1 MWGRGAQ
8 AAPEKRAPRR
18 RKVRFAPASF
28 LLLTDCICRKKAA
41 VAPLP
46 CSSFSAKGP
55 ASCGCALVNARATP
69 APRFPA
75 FCGCRALRRGERTAR
90 WPCTAI
96 FRLTSRCRLATI
108 IECECA
114 CSSVDRVPGYEPVG
128 RRFESCQARHVGAK
142 SALLRRLFC
151 FWQIAS
157 AAKKPPSPRSLTP
170 PFPQKAPLAA
180 AARL

>member
-1 MWGRGAQ
+1 MGRGVQ
-8 AAPEKRAPRR
+8 AAPEKRATRR
-18 RKVRFAPASF
+18 SKVRFAPTSF

-41 VAPLP
+41 VASLP
-46 CSSFSAKGP
+46 YSSFSAKGP
-55 ASCGCALVNARATP
+55 ACCGCALVNARATP

-157 AAKKPPSPRSLTP
+157 AAKKPPSPCSLAP